1 MSGGLPIQID
11 PLDLAKNQVQ
21 LEGQYL
27 TANLPRLAEFSPSKD
42 AKVHVKLG
50 FIQETD
56 ALIKVTGSIDSRLR
70 LTCERCLQPFEYEI
84 SLEPKFYFDV
94 SGVEPDEQDERD
106 IIQVKGPVDLKS
118 LVEDEV
124 LLALPMIPMH
134 APDQCTAGGNR
145 HRETTEEKEVGAG
158 HPFARL
164 AELLKDKRKD

>member
-42 AKVHVKLG
+42 AMVHVRLG
-50 FIQETD
+50 FIQETES
-56 ALIKVTGSIDSRLR
+56 LIKVSGSIDTSLR
-70 LTCERCLQPFEYEI
+70 LTCERCLQPFDYEI
-84 SLEPKFYFDV
+84 SLEPQFYFDV
-94 SGVEPDEQDERD
+94 SGMEPDEQDERD
-106 IIQVKGPVDLKS
+106 IIQVQGPVDLKS

-134 APDQCTAGGNR
+134 APDECEAGGNR
-145 HRETTEEKEVGAG
+145 HRETTEEKSAGEG
-158 HPFARL
+158 HPFAQL